1 MPPDS
6 APAIPEFTLVLTE
19 KGGQERRIP
28 FSVPELTVGR
38 VQGNDLV
45 LPKGNVSKRHARILF
60 REGRFIVTDLNSTN
74 GTYVNRRRIT
84 QATIIRDGDKV
95 YVGDFVIRV
104 ESNVSSSL
112 PAEAPVSTPSSE
124 LPVVPPGSEVEV
136 PAPANSVL
144 PGWERPSTASFDEFS
159 RPSSGPP
166 PRFTDAPASPLPS
179 PAPVVEATSGSERV
193 SELSSGHRQ
202 AVHRVVES
210 VVEELGAP
218 ALTPDAAYEASVR
231 GRVHE
236 VADRLL
242 AEGAIPV
249 GTSADAVSVHAIEE
263 LLGLGPLGELL
274 DDMAVTSVS
283 AARFDELSGTRDGRL
298 QSFPPGFSSAAML
311 ELAVR
316 RLALR
321 AGVEL
326 ANEAVAEVS
335 LPGGA
340 RLSVVHGAVAP
351 DGPLFTLQKP
361 RRISSSLDDLV
372 RRGAVSRTMAT
383 FLAQCVA
390 ARLNILVVG
399 PREEGARTVLSALCA
414 ASGRD
419 RVVTIAD
426 FDDIAGSVDGAVRL
440 DLAAQG
446 GGDVK
451 RLLEVTSGL
460 SEARLAVTLNRP
472 EVLAATLE
480 VLGAGTSGVLAATL
494 ASNLSRCLLRMPA
507 DVSAVRPG
515 VTIEA
520 AAGWILAS
528 FDLAVEVARL
538 RDGRVRVLRIAELGR
553 DAHGLIAATDIFRFA
568 VTRVAA
574 GGAVE
579 GNFAPSGEPPRIAA
593 QLQAMGIRVEN
604 SLFSRPASR

>member
-104 ESNVSSSL
+104 ESQATSAIPVEP
-112 PAEAPVSTPSSE
+112 PAPTPSSE
-124 LPVVPPGSEVEV
+124 GPVSAGSEVES

-144 PGWERPSTASFDEFS
+144 PGWERPSSASFDEFS

-166 PRFTDAPASPLPS
+166 PRLTDAPVSPSPS
-179 PAPVVEATSGSERV
+179 PAPVPEGTSGSERV

-202 AVHRVVES
+202 AVHRVVAA
-210 VVEELGAP
+210 VVEELGSP
-218 ALTPDAAYEASVR
+218 GLEPEAAYETSVR
-231 GRVHE
+231 SRVHE
-236 VADRLL
+236 IADHLL
-242 AEGAIPV
+242 AEGGVPV
-249 GTSADAVSVHAIEE
+249 GTSAEAISAHAIEE
-263 LLGLGPLGELL
+263 LLDLGPLRELI
-274 DDMAVTSVS
+274 DDPAVTSVS
-283 AARFDELSGTRDGRL
+283 AACFYELSGTRDGRL
-298 QSFPPGFSSAAML
+298 QTFLPGFSSASML
-311 ELAVR
+311 ELAIR
-316 RLALR
+316 RLAAR
-321 AGVEL
+321 AGGEL
-326 ANEAVAEVS
+326 TGEAVAEVI

-340 RLSVVHGAVAP
+340 RLSVVRGAVAP

-361 RRISSSLDDLV
+361 RRISSNLDDLV

-446 GGDVK
+446 SGDVK

-515 VTIEA
+515 VALEA

-528 FDLAVEVARL
+528 FDLAIEVARL

-553 DAHGLIAATDIFRFA
+553 DAHGQIAASDIFRFS